1 MLELRTPHEVADWLR
16 QRVTGQLQTDSRLVR
31 PGDGF
36 LAWSGA
42 SADGRLFVSLARAQ
56 GAAACIVEKQGVEDL
71 DLGDSPD
78 IACYDHLKAH
88 AGWIANAFYASP
100 SEDLELI
107 AVTGTNGKTSTTWWL
122 AQALN
127 HLKGPDACAVIGTLG
142 TGVVSALASTG
153 MTTPDAVL
161 LQSQLRAFADQ
172 QVRYVAMEASSI
184 GIEEHRL
191 DGTQVRVAVFTNLT
205 QDHLDY
211 HGDMT
216 AYGQAKA
223 RLFVWA
229 GLQSCVINIED
240 PFGAELAQ
248 SLQHKC
254 LDIWTCSRWGG
265 QGRLQARQVMSV
277 HAGLTLEIAE
287 GAQSESLQ
295 TAVIGDFN
303 IDNLLG
309 VIAVLRAV
317 GYDLKSAVAAC
328 AQLSPVP
335 GRMQMIPVAGPNLP
349 MAVVDYAHTPDAVAK
364 ALQALKNVAAQRQG
378 QLWCVMGCGGD
389 RDASKRPLMTRAA
402 EQVADQVVLTSDNP
416 RSEDPVHILEQMSLG
431 MRSPLDARVI
441 VDRAL
446 AIEKILSE
454 AGPFDVVLIAGKGH
468 EDYQDIAG
476 VRHPFSDIEHAQRVL
491 QRLAAQSNEE
501 LQ

>member
-1 MLELRTPHEVADWLR
+1 
-16 QRVTGQLQTDSRLVR
+16 
-31 PGDGF
+31 
-36 LAWSGA
+36 
-42 SADGRLFVSLARAQ
+42 
-56 GAAACIVEKQGVEDL
+56 
-71 DLGDSPD
+71 
-78 IACYDHLKAH
+78 
-88 AGWIANAFYASP
+88 
-100 SEDLELI
+100 
-107 AVTGTNGKTSTTWWL
+107 VTGTNGKTSTTWWL
-122 AQALN
+122 TQALN
-127 HLKGPDACAVIGTLG
+127 HLKGADACAVIGTLG
-142 TGVVSALASTG
+142 TGVVSSLASTG

-161 LQSQLRAFADQ
+161 LQSQLRTFADQ
-172 QVRYVAMEASSI
+172 KVSYVAMEASSI

-223 RLFVWA
+223 RLFAWA

-248 SLQHKC
+248 SLQDKS

-265 QGRLQARQVMSV
+265 TGRIQARQVMSA
-277 HAGLTLEIAE
+277 HAGLTLDIAE
-287 GAQSESLQ
+287 GEQVVPLQ
-295 TAVIGDFN
+295 TALIGDFN

-309 VIAVLRAV
+309 VIAVLRAL
-317 GYDLKSAVAAC
+317 GYDLPAAVQAC
-328 AQLSPVP
+328 SQLLPVP
-335 GRMQMIPVAGPNLP
+335 GRMQMIPVVGANLP

-389 RDASKRPLMTRAA
+389 RDPSKRPLMTRAA

-454 AGPFDVVLIAGKGH
+454 AGPADVVLIAGKGH
-468 EDYQDIAG
+468 EDYQDIGG

-491 QRLAAQSNEE
+491 QRLAAQSAQES
-501 LQ
+501 Q

>member
-16 QRVTGQLQTDSRLVR
+16 QRVTGQLQTDSRLVQ

-56 GAAACIVEKQGVEDL
+56 GAAACIVEKQGLDDM
-71 DLGDSPD
+71 DLGDSPE
-78 IACYDHLKAH
+78 IACYDQLKAH

-100 SEDLELI
+100 SESLGLI
-107 AVTGTNGKTSTTWWL
+107 AVTGTNGKTSSTWWL

-127 HLKGPDACAVIGTLG
+127 HLKGHDACAVIGTLG

-161 LQSQLRAFADQ
+161 LQRQLRSFADQ
-172 QVRYVAMEASSI
+172 QVSYVAMEASSI

-191 DGTQVRVAVFTNLT
+191 DGAQVRVAVFTNLT

-211 HGDMT
+211 HGDM
-216 AYGQAKA
+216 ASYGQAKA
-223 RLFVWA
+223 RLFAWA

-240 PFGAELAQ
+240 SFGAELAH
-248 SLQHKC
+248 SLQDKS
-254 LDIWTCSRWGG
+254 LDVWTCSRFGG
-265 QGRLQARQVMSV
+265 AGRLQARTVVSA
-277 HAGLTLEIAE
+277 HAGLTLDIVE
-287 GAQSESLQ
+287 GEQVERLQ
-295 TAVIGDFN
+295 TALIGDFN

-317 GYDLKSAVAAC
+317 GYDLQAAVQAC

-335 GRMQMIPVAGPNLP
+335 GRMQMIPVVGANLP

-364 ALQALKNVAAQRQG
+364 ALQALKNVATQRQG

-389 RDASKRPLMTRAA
+389 RDAGKRPLMAAAA
-402 EQVADQVVLTSDNP
+402 EAAADQVVLTSDNP
-416 RSEDPVHILEQMSLG
+416 RSESPEAILLAMASGLS
-431 MRSPLDARVI
+431 RPALARMQS
-441 VDRAL
+441 DRAL
-446 AIEKILSE
+446 AIAE
-454 AGPFDVVLIAGKGH
+454 AVAQAAAQDVVLVAGKGH
-468 EDYQDIAG
+468 ETEQEIMG
-476 VRHPFSDIEHAQRVL
+476 VRHPFSDVAQAQLALR
-491 QRLAAQSNEE
+491 QWAAQS
-501 LQ
+501 QGASA

>member
-1 MLELRTPHEVADWLR
+1 
-16 QRVTGQLQTDSRLVR
+16 
-31 PGDGF
+31 
-36 LAWSGA
+36 
-42 SADGRLFVSLARAQ
+42 
-56 GAAACIVEKQGVEDL
+56 
-71 DLGDSPD
+71 
-78 IACYDHLKAH
+78 
-88 AGWIANAFYASP
+88 
-100 SEDLELI
+100 
-107 AVTGTNGKTSTTWWL
+107 
-122 AQALN
+122 
-127 HLKGPDACAVIGTLG
+127 
-142 TGVVSALASTG
+142 
-153 MTTPDAVL
+153 VL

-277 HAGLTLEIAE
+277 HAGLTLEIVE

-431 MRSPLDARVI
+431 MRNPLDARVI

>member
-16 QRVTGQLQTDSRLVR
+16 QRVTGQLQTDSRLVQA
-31 PGDGF
+31 GDGF

-42 SADGRLFVSLARAQ
+42 SADGRQFVSLARAQ
-56 GAAACIVEKQGVEDL
+56 GAAACIVEKQGLEDME
-71 DLGDSPD
+71 LGDSPD
-78 IACYDHLKAH
+78 IVCYDQLKAH

-100 SEDLELI
+100 SQSLELI

-127 HLKGPDACAVIGTLG
+127 HLTGTDSCAVIGTLG

-161 LQSQLRAFADQ
+161 LQSQLRTFADQ
-172 QVRYVAMEASSI
+172 HVRYVAMEASSI

-211 HGDMT
+211 HGDMVK
-216 AYGQAKA
+216 YGQAKA
-223 RLFVWA
+223 RLFAWS

-240 PFGAELAQ
+240 AFGAELAHT
-248 SLQHKC
+248 LQDKN
-254 LDIWTCSRWGG
+254 LDVWTCSRVGG
-265 QGRLQARQVMSV
+265 AGRLQARQVMSAQ
-277 HAGLTLEIAE
+277 AGLALEILEAGQVE
-287 GAQSESLQ
+287 PLQ
-295 TAVIGDFN
+295 TALIGDFN
-303 IDNLLG
+303 IDNVLG
-309 VIAVLRAV
+309 VIGVLRAL
-317 GYDLKSAVAAC
+317 GYALKDAVQAC
-328 AQLSPVP
+328 AQLSSVP
-335 GRMQMIPVAGPNLP
+335 GRMQMIPAAGAHLP

-364 ALQALKNVAAQRQG
+364 ALQALKSVAQQRQG

-389 RDASKRPLMTRAA
+389 RDPSKRPLMTRAA

-454 AGPFDVVLIAGKGH
+454 AAPADVVLIAGKGH
-468 EDYQDIAG
+468 EDYQDMGG
-476 VRHPFSDIEHAQRVL
+476 VRHPFSDIDHAQRVL
-491 QRLAAQSNEE
+491 QRLAAQSVEE
-501 LQ
+501 SK